1 MRSIRT
7 FLVVVL
13 LSTICLVTFVAVM
26 HGYRSSFVEAEDLIE
41 HHLVDLAKLAAV
53 IETTH
58 ETRILDH
65 YSSDIW
71 FQLWSE
77 GNSLRFRSE
86 NAPDKELLSL
96 DSLFDQQLHRVS
108 YQGHSW
114 RVISRVF
121 DDSKGNPVRVVVGM
135 QENSYSALTEGII
148 LESVLPIIW
157 VLPLLGILI
166 WVIVGVGLNPLHR
179 LAGLLG
185 QRKSDDFTVLN
196 REGYPSELLVLVDST
211 NELLSGLSDAFER
224 EKRFTADAAHELR
237 TPLSVL
243 KINLHNL
250 ARNSHIDAED
260 YQALINSADRIG
272 SSIEQLLSL
281 YRTASQ
287 EHSSNVEAVN
297 VTKIAR
303 EVVASFYESCLAKD
317 QKIELDADSV
327 SIKSD
332 PIAITTLLRNLVDN
346 AVKYTPE
353 KGDILITLRSSNA
366 GKEDADGMLLRVED
380 SGPGIPED
388 SHKRVFDRFYR
399 LGGDQHD
406 SKIIGSGLG
415 LSIVEHIVRLHKG
428 TIALSQSEA
437 LGGLCVT
444 INLPAR
450 ENTVQQ
456 ND

>member
-26 HGYRSSFVEAEDLIE
+26 HGYRSSLVEAEDLIDR
-41 HHLVDLAKLAAV
+41 HLVDLGKLAAV
-53 IETTH
+53 IEKTH
-58 ETRILDH
+58 DARILDH

-77 GNSLRFRSE
+77 DNTLRFRSE
-86 NAPDKELLSL
+86 NAPDKELLPLSPL
-96 DSLFDQQLHRVS
+96 SDQQLHRVS

-114 RVISRVF
+114 RVISREF
-121 DDSKGNPVRVVVGM
+121 DDTTGNSVRVVVGV
-135 QENSYSALTEGII
+135 QESSYSALTEGII

-166 WVIVGVGLNPLHR
+166 WVIVGVGLKPLHR

-185 QRKSDDFTVLN
+185 HRKSDDFTVLN

-211 NELLSGLSDAFER
+211 NELLNGLSDAFER

-287 EHSSNVEAVN
+287 EHSSNIEVVN

-332 PIAITTLLRNLVDN
+332 PIAMTTLLRNLVDN

-353 KGDILITLRSSNA
+353 KGDILITLQPLSDKTA
-366 GKEDADGMLLRVED
+366 EMDGIVLRVED

-406 SKIIGSGLG
+406 SNIIGSGLG

-428 TIALSQSEA
+428 SITLGQSEA

-450 ENTVQQ
+450 ENPVH
-456 ND
+456 